1 VLGRADVGAIEMGRR
16 ADLVVLDQDLR
27 VTAVMAAGAW
37 VTDAGS

>member
-1 VLGRADVGAIEMGRR
+1 VGAIEAGKR

-37 VTDAGS
+37 IDDAAS